1 MKKLKELNPLLHSQL
16 RLSIISLLIN
26 VREAEFTFLKEKT
39 NSTAGNL
46 SVQIT
51 KLQEAGYLAVEK
63 MFRDN
68 KPLTKCKITNEGKK
82 AFKEYVNNLK
92 DYLTL
97 K

>member
-1 MKKLKELNPLLHSQL
+1 MKQFKELNPLLHSQL